1 MEVTHEVGLMTVI
14 AVYAIGSDV
23 YIITPVP
30 GAGPTDSHTWVAH
43 CMTPEGAKQMV
54 LSYRE
59 TYGIPKYGLD
69 PWE

>member
-14 AVYAIGSDV
+14 AVYAIESDV

-30 GAGPTDSHTWVAH
+30 NAGPTDSHTWVAH
-43 CMTPEGAKQMV
+43 CMTEEGAKQMV

-59 TYGIPKYGLD
+59 KYGIPKYGLD